1 MNADKPKHHKRK
13 GIAFLLAALCI
24 LILPCIIQERWI
36 RTDREYQKG
45 LALQYALL
53 PTSEYECG
61 SISTEDGRTTVWFWE
76 NRFSL
81 TYTPNRAVREIA
93 YFYRKTADYLEK
105 HPDSELH
112 DTEIYLLF
120 HLYAD
125 EWVQVSSCPAE
136 CSVSDESSCI
146 PRHMTNL
153 ETEKLSSIKEMHSL
167 HLLKVTAKTADDVTF
182 FADWTDLQY
191 LNIYCKDLTQEQTDF
206 LCEHLPQCEIW
217 INGVQVNPI
226 DET

>member
-1 MNADKPKHHKRK
+1 MNVDKAKQQRRK
-13 GIAFLLAALCI
+13 GIALLLTALCI
-24 LILPCIIQERWI
+24 LALPCIIRARWI
-36 RTDREYQKG
+36 ETDQPYQRG

-53 PTSEYECG
+53 PTSEYECE

-93 YFYRKTADYLEK
+93 YFYRKTADYLER
-105 HPDSELH
+105 HPDGELY
-112 DTEIYLLF
+112 DTEIDLLF

-146 PRHMTNL
+146 PRHMNYL
-153 ETEKLSSIKEMHSL
+153 ETEWLSSIKDMYSL
-167 HLLKVTAKTADDVTF
+167 HSLKVTAKTADDVTF
-182 FADWTDLQY
+182 FADWTDLRY

-206 LCEHLPQCEIW
+206 LCEHLPECEIW
-217 INGVQVNPI
+217 INGVQADPEVQ
-226 DET
+226 E